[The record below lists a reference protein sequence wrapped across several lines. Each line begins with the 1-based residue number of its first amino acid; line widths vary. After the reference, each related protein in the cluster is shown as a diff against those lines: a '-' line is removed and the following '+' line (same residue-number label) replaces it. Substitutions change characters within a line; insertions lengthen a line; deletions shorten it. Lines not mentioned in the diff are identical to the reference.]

1 MPCASRI
8 PIVIALHLG
17 PRGSLPRLLAALL
30 LLLLPAL
37 SCHKPDPRLAEAD
50 AALKSGDLTRALDL
64 ASEMLRESPQS
75 AQALDRKG
83 LALQGMGRP
92 DAEQTF
98 REAIRLEPSRPEAYD
113 HLAALLY
120 QSGKADDAIEQWR
133 AAIRADGRYAP
144 ARYNLGSVLQARGNL
159 EEAVAQFREAVD
171 LAPEMVSARLNL
183 GVALVSLGRFPGAEK
198 ELKEAVRLAPKDPEA
213 AFNLGAAYVA
223 ARKTPEGIAELR
235 RALSL
240 RADFAEAHER
250 LATAYY
256 YEGKPSEAEREF
268 KEALRLKQDFAEAHF
283 GLGALYRE
291 RGDESQAIG
300 EYEAA
305 LASQPR
311 HAEAATNLA
320 LLYGRRAEPPPRAV
334 NRIAAFEIY
343 RRALLRGDYAA
354 AWATLSQRTRRFYLD
369 DPERFRYAAVRGFQD
384 PAARGRLETAT
395 FFLRYLEPPVPTSAP
410 GLPYD
415 PARMDAI
422 RETPE
427 GDFKVDFRVL
437 TGVPGPD
444 PQR

>member
-1 MPCASRI
+1 M
-8 PIVIALHLG
+8 IALFLG
-17 PRGSLPRLLAALL
+17 PRGSLPRLFPALL
-30 LLLLPAL
+30 LLLLLAL
-37 SCHKPDPRLAEAD
+37 SCHKTDPRLLEAD
-50 AALKSGDLTRALDL
+50 TALQQGDLTRALDL
-64 ASEMLRESPQS
+64 ASEVLRESPQS

-92 DAEQTF
+92 GAEESF
-98 REAIRLEPSRPEAYD
+98 REAIRLDPSLAAPYD

-120 QSGKADDAIEQWR
+120 QSGKIDEAIEQWR

-144 ARYNLGSVLQARGNL
+144 AHYNLGSVLQARGNL
-159 EEAVAQFREAVD
+159 EEAVAQFREAIT
-171 LAPEMVSARLNL
+171 LAPEMVAARLNL
-183 GVALVSLGRFPGAEK
+183 GIALVSLGRFPGAER
-198 ELKEAVRLAPKDPEA
+198 ELQEAVRLAPRDPEA

-223 ARKTPEGIAELR
+223 ARKSPEGIRELQ

-250 LATAYY
+250 LATAYF
-256 YEGKPSEAEREF
+256 YEGKPAEAEREF
-268 KEALRLKQDFAEAHF
+268 KEALRLKPDYAEAHF

-291 RGDESQAIG
+291 RGTEAQAIL

-311 HAEAATNLA
+311 HVEAATNLA
-320 LLYGRRAEPPPRAV
+320 LLYGRRAEPPARAM

-354 AWATLSQRTRRFYLD
+354 AWGTLSQRTRLFYLD
-369 DPERFRYAAVRGFQD
+369 DPGRFRYAAARSFQD
-384 PAARGRLETAT
+384 PAVRKRFESPT
-395 FFLRYLEPPVPTSAP
+395 FFLRYLEPPSPTSAP

-415 PARMDAI
+415 PARMDAL
-422 RETPE
+422 REGPD

-444 PQR
+444 PER